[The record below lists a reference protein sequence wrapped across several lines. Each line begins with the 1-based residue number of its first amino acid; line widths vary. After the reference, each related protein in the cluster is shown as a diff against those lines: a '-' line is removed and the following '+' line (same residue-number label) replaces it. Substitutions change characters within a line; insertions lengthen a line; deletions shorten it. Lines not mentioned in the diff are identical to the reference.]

1 MNTGY
6 YLALAYLFV
15 LAGIVFPAASFA
27 QAQDPFIITGSD
39 PPNGATS
46 VPTTSL
52 VTFTFSDPLDVTAR
66 YSSGLPVGILDP
78 SGTIISRITGYSI
91 SPDELSLTI
100 EISNLVGA
108 DFSLVITGATRYDG
122 QKLCTPFAFNYTTQP
137 ASGTTVV
144 SGHIY
149 WILTKGY
156 SGCNFTPGVIATLLD
171 APIDQGGNILHAG
184 VFSIGND
191 YEITHVR
198 PGTFWPYFFW
208 DMDGSGE
215 IEPEFFPF
223 SSFGIEVSFYDGDN
237 DGSIDV
243 ISTESGDISGINAF
257 ILQALPVDDES
268 PPNDISLK
276 GAYPNPFNPTTTI
289 SYTLS
294 RPFYVRLEVFDLLGK
309 RVRVLEQGFRAAGEH
324 EVTFDAERL
333 SAGIYFVKL
342 TTGSHSQTQMM
353 IHGIRR

>member
-1 MNTGY
+1 MKTGY
-6 YLALAYLFV
+6 CLALAYLFV
-15 LAGIVFPAASFA
+15 VAGIVFLDVSFA
-27 QAQDPFIITGSD
+27 RAQDPFIITGSD
-39 PPNGATS
+39 PESGATS
-46 VPTTSL
+46 VSTTSL
-52 VTFTFSDPLDVTAR
+52 VTFTFSDPLDATER

-78 SGTIISRITGYSI
+78 SGTIIPRIAAYSI
-91 SPDELSLTI
+91 SPDQLSLTI
-100 EISNLVGA
+100 EISNPEDA

-122 QKLCTPFAFNYTTQP
+122 QRLCTPFVFNYTTQP
-137 ASGTTVV
+137 TSGTTVV
-144 SGHIY
+144 SGFIG
-149 WILTKGY
+149 WVFTKGY
-156 SGCNFTPGVIATLLD
+156 GGCNFTPGVIATLLD

-198 PGTFWPYFFW
+198 AGIFWPYYFW

-215 IEPEFFPF
+215 IEPQFFPF

-257 ILQALPVDDES
+257 ILTALSVDDES

-276 GAYPNPFNPTTTI
+276 DAYPNPFNPTTTI

-294 RPFYVRLEVFDLLGK
+294 RALDVRLEVFDLLGK
-309 RVRVLEQGFRAAGEH
+309 PVRLLEKGFKSSGEH
-324 EVTFDAERL
+324 SVHLDAADLSSGVYFVRL
-333 SAGIYFVKL
+333 SAG
-342 TTGSHSQTQMM
+342 SNSQTKKMVVV
-353 IHGIRR
+353 R